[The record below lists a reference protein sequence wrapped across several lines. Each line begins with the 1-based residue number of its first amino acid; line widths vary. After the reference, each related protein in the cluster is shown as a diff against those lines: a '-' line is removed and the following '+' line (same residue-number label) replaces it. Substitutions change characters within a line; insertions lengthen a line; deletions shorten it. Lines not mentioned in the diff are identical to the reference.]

1 MASEMTPDSPDATT
15 TWQRLR
21 AGVPQPSD
29 RPIAA
34 VFRCADAGISSE
46 TVFRQP
52 AGALLD
58 VSTWGHTVDTSVL
71 ASLEYAV
78 EALDVPLVVVLGH
91 DDCPAMSAALRAWQQ
106 AALPDGAMRAAVEH
120 ALLSVVRRGAAAD
133 SVESVASAHIVE
145 TGLGLTQRSPALA
158 RKVDRGECGI
168 VCVTVDPAD
177 GTLRVH
183 ATLGVEETNGVL
195 VEMV

>member
-1 MASEMTPDSPDATT
+1 MAHDSSDATT
-15 TWQRLR
+15 VWQKLK
-21 AGVPQPSD
+21 AGVHAPGDGPV
-29 RPIAA
+29 AA

-46 TVFRQP
+46 TVFGQS

-78 EALDVPLVVVLGH
+78 EALGVPLVVVLGH
-91 DDCPAMSAALRAWQQ
+91 DDCPAMTAALRAWQQ
-106 AALPDGAMRAAVEH
+106 AQLPDGAMRAAVEH

-158 RKVDRGECGI
+158 RRVDRGECGI
-168 VCVTVDPAD
+168 VCATVDPAD
-177 GTLRVH
+177 GAIRVH

>member
-1 MASEMTPDSPDATT
+1 MAHDTAGATT
-15 TWQRLR
+15 VWQKLK
-21 AGVPQPSD
+21 AGVPVPGD
-29 RPIAA
+29 VPVAA

-46 TVFRQP
+46 KVFGQS

-78 EALDVPLVVVLGH
+78 EVLGIPLVVVLGH
-91 DDCPAMSAALRAWQQ
+91 DDCPAMTAALRAWQQ
-106 AALPDGAMRAAVEH
+106 AQLPDGAMRSAVEH

-133 SVESVASAHIVE
+133 SAESVASAHIVE

-158 RKVDRGECGI
+158 RRVDRGECGI
-168 VCVTVDPAD
+168 VCATVEPAD
-177 GTLRVH
+177 GTIRVL

>member
-1 MASEMTPDSPDATT
+1 MAQENRDATT
-15 TWQRLR
+15 TWQKLK
-21 AGVPQPSD
+21 AGVPMTEGGPV
-29 RPIAA
+29 AA

-46 TVFRQP
+46 KVFGQEP
-52 AGALLD
+52 GALLD

-78 EALDVPLVVVLGH
+78 EALDVPLIVVLGH
-91 DDCPAMSAALRAWQQ
+91 DDCPAMNAALRAWQQ
-106 AALPDGAMRAAVEH
+106 ASLPDGAMRAAVEH

-158 RKVDRGECGI
+158 RKVDNGECGI
-168 VCVTVDPAD
+168 VCATVNP
-177 GTLRVH
+177 GSGKIQVH
-183 ATLGVEETNGVL
+183 AALGVEETNGVL

>member
-1 MASEMTPDSPDATT
+1 MSTDARDATT
-15 TWQRLR
+15 TWQRLK
-21 AGVPQPSD
+21 AGVHEPTDGPV
-29 RPIAA
+29 AA
-34 VFRCADAGISSE
+34 VFRCADARLSNE
-46 TVFRQP
+46 TVLGQS

-78 EALDVPLVVVLGH
+78 EVLALPLVVVLGH
-91 DDCPAMSAALRAWQQ
+91 DDCPAMNAALRAWQQ
-106 AALPDGAMRAAVEH
+106 AQLPDGAMRAAVEH

-133 SVESVASAHIVE
+133 SVESVTSAHIVE
-145 TGLGLTQRSPALA
+145 TGLELTQRSPVLA

-168 VCVTVDPAD
+168 VCATIAPDTHA
-177 GTLRVH
+177 LRVL
-183 ATLGVEETNGVL
+183 ATLGVEDTNGVL